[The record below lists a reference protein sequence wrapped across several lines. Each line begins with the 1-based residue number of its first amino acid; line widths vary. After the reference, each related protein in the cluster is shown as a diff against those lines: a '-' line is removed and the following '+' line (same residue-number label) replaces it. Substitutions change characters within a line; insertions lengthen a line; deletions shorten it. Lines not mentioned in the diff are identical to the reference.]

1 MQVGPV
7 SPLNPIYAE
16 ETEKRKHPEGVVN
29 RSAGQGG
36 EYLYVFFCFTILS
49 FVLNIVLV
57 SPIYAEEARK
67 RRPSRRF
74 VNQQMGQEDNVFF
87 WGMFVG

>member
-29 RSAGQGG
+29 RSAEQGG
-36 EYLYVFFCFTILS
+36 EYLYVFFLFHGSFICFEYCPC
-49 FVLNIVLV
+49 V
-57 SPIYAEEARK
+57 SHLCR
-67 RRPSRRF
+67 
-74 VNQQMGQEDNVFF
+74 G
-87 WGMFVG
+87 G

>member
-29 RSAGQGG
+29 RSAGQEG
-36 EYLYVFFCFTILS
+36 EYLYVFF
-49 FVLNIVLV
+49 V
-57 SPIYAEEARK
+57 S
-67 RRPSRRF
+67 RF
-74 VNQQMGQEDNVFF
+74 FYLF
-87 WGMFVG
+87 